1 MAAPRK
7 VDSSVTDTSTRQVR
21 RKRVTVFCIAHKDFF
36 TYIYPGC
43 GPYRS
48 VCKKCKKHDPRPYG
62 KH

>member
-1 MAAPRK
+1 M
-7 VDSSVTDTSTRQVR
+7 TDTSTRQVR